1 MTRTHIVSLLAL
13 IVAIPATAGSF
24 FSSSARPC
32 FVADTTGYEISAGAS
47 ANFTVRIDNT
57 AASPSLRMQ
66 LVDDPATADFVLVDD
81 GDAAAA
87 CKAAG
92 AIKSIRIDPA
102 AANADLTVALSQ
114 QPADYRIY
122 VRSAHFT
129 AQDAAAL
136 FAVIWQNARKTG
148 SGREFAARH

>member
-1 MTRTHIVSLLAL
+1 MTT
-13 IVAIPATAGSF
+13 
-24 FSSSARPC
+24 
-32 FVADTTGYEISAGAS
+32 GAS